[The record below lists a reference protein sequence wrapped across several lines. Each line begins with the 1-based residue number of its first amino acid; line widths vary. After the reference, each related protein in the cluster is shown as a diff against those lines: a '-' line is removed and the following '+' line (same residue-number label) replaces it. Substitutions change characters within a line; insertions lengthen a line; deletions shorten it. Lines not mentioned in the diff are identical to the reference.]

1 MCSKTLLAFC
11 LVFQF
16 GYAQM
21 DWELDTAFETNA
33 TQVYAD
39 HLGNVYLTEK
49 WTIVKHSAEFD
60 ETFVH
65 NNPGLGN
72 INFVNTFNPFNVLL
86 YYPDYNQFV
95 FLDNKM
101 NSNLN
106 AFEPSNVGYY
116 DVQLSATF
124 DENDIWFYDQVTD
137 KLYKWSLTQSKELS
151 SSLQIGQLSG
161 SDSRPNYMWA
171 TLKNVYVNVPEI
183 GVLVFDNFGSYKSTI
198 PIKGLSEFYFSES
211 ALVFFTEGEM
221 EVFNYFTKASKK
233 VELPEKG
240 FDDLYFSEGKLYLL
254 KGGQLKIFT
263 RVK

>member
-1 MCSKTLLAFC
+1 MRSKLLIAFYF
-11 LVFQF
+11 VFQLGF
-16 GYAQM
+16 AQSG
-21 DWELDTAFETNA
+21 WELDTAFQTNA

-39 HLGNVYLTEK
+39 HLGNIYLTEK
-49 WTIVKHSAEFD
+49 WTIKKHNSVFD

-137 KLYKWSLTQSKELS
+137 KLYKWSLTQGKELS
-151 SSLQIGQLSG
+151 TSLQIGQLSG

-171 TLKNVYVNVPEI
+171 TLKNVYLNVPEI

-198 PIKGLSEFYFSES
+198 PIKGLKEFYFSES
-211 ALVFFTEGEM
+211 SLVFFTEDEM
-221 EVFNYFTKASKK
+221 ELFNYFTKASKK
-233 VELPEKG
+233 VALPENG
-240 FDDLYFSEGKLYLL
+240 FSDLYFAEDKLYLL
-254 KGGQLKIFT
+254 KEGQLKIFT

>member
-1 MCSKTLLAFC
+1 MRSKLFIAFY
-11 LVFQF
+11 LVIQLGFSQS
-16 GYAQM
+16 G
-21 DWELDTAFETNA
+21 WELDTAFKTNT

-39 HLGNVYLTEK
+39 HMGNVYLTDK
-49 WTIVKHSAEFD
+49 WTITKYTAAFD
-60 ETFVH
+60 EKFVH

-137 KLYKWSLTQSKELS
+137 HLYNLS
-151 SSLQIGQLSG
+151 V
-161 SDSRPNYMWA
+161 
-171 TLKNVYVNVPEI
+171 T
-183 GVLVFDNFGSYKSTI
+183 
-198 PIKGLSEFYFSES
+198 
-211 ALVFFTEGEM
+211 
-221 EVFNYFTKASKK
+221 
-233 VELPEKG
+233 
-240 FDDLYFSEGKLYLL
+240 
-254 KGGQLKIFT
+254 
-263 RVK
+263 